1 MNALPDAYVEKMN
14 PAITV
19 LLMVKR
25 VGDESYHPSQTW
37 LMVRKDMKSKIQR
50 MKNGETEKIQEKDH
64 PTIFHELLESD
75 LPPEEKGVQRL
86 GDEAQTILGA
96 GLETT
101 AWALTVA
108 TFHILNNPN
117 ILNKLRHELEQA
129 IRDPYEEV
137 EWQRLEKLPYLT
149 ACIQETL
156 RLSYG
161 VTARHPRISNQAP
174 IKYKEWLIPPG
185 TPVSMSTIDIHHDEN
200 IFPESHKYI
209 PERWL
214 ENPQFLTR
222 YLVSFGKD
230 ARSCLGIK

>member
-1 MNALPDAYVEKMN
+1 
-14 PAITV
+14 
-19 LLMVKR
+19 
-25 VGDESYHPSQTW
+25 
-37 LMVRKDMKSKIQR
+37 MKSKIQR
-50 MKNGETEKIQEKDH
+50 MKNGETEALKEKPH

-75 LPPEEKGVQRL
+75 LLPSEKEVQRL

-108 TFHILNNPN
+108 TFHILDNPN
-117 ILNKLRHELEQA
+117 ILKNLRHEIEQA
-129 IRDPYEEV
+129 IRDPYNEV

-149 ACIQETL
+149 ACIQEAL

-161 VTARHPRISNQAP
+161 VTARHPRVSNQAP
-174 IKYKEWLIPPG
+174 IKYKKWLIPPG
-185 TPVSMSTIDIHHDEN
+185 TPVSMSTIDIHHDEK
-200 IFPESHKYI
+200 IFPDSHKYV

-214 ENPQFLTR
+214 ENPQFLNR

-230 ARSCLGIK
+230 ARSCLGIKYVIL